1 MIKILYHPL
10 SPLVI
15 FAVVLSTIFSIYLL
29 AGMSPSPTFEVVA
42 TFCSG
47 FLLIYWMVADARQRG
62 QVPCFD
68 FGFLCYILFPLT
80 LPWYCFWSRGWRG
93 VLMLLLLVA
102 IFLTPYVVS
111 TVVWIALY
119 G

>member
-47 FLLIYWMVADARQRG
+47 FLLIYWMVADARHAVRCLVLILG
-62 QVPCFD
+62 FFVTFCFH
-68 FGFLCYILFPLT
+68 
-80 LPWYCFWSRGWRG
+80 
-93 VLMLLLLVA
+93 
-102 IFLTPYVVS
+102 
-111 TVVWIALY
+111 
-119 G
+119 